1 MLKENNIDRSLAP
14 TKISTQNSTK
24 TRRTKR
30 RNRHSKKTEK
40 TIAAD
45 DSENSSNEIED
56 SNPRPVVIV
65 PLDDIANTGKFSLV

>member
-1 MLKENNIDRSLAP
+1 MKKKYEPAYWLDF
-14 TKISTQNSTK
+14 TC
-24 TRRTKR
+24 
-30 RNRHSKKTEK
+30 KTEK

-65 PLDDIANTGKFSLV
+65 PLDDIYINISQHGQILIGIGLRAAKRPL